1 MYTRL
6 TRPEV
11 FSILIFLLIVL
22 SPLTGF
28 SQTTTG
34 TILGTVT
41 DAAGAVVPGATV
53 TIKNVETGVTRNIVT
68 DEGGRYRV
76 PGLPLGKYEVNVE
89 RQGFSRELRSGIEL
103 TVGREAVVDFAL
115 KVGDVQETV
124 KRLNLSRQ
132 QTLL

>member
-11 FSILIFLLIVL
+11 CGFLILLLTVL
-22 SPLTGF
+22 FPLTGF

-53 TIKNVETGVTRNIVT
+53 TIKNVETGITRNIVT
-68 DEGGRYRV
+68 DEGSVR
-76 PGLPLGKYEVNVE
+76 
-89 RQGFSRELRSGIEL
+89 
-103 TVGREAVVDFAL
+103 
-115 KVGDVQETV
+115 
-124 KRLNLSRQ
+124 
-132 QTLL
+132 